1 MSKTICQEVSSR
13 CKDADIA
20 DFTGCHMLS
29 LKMLPL
35 PDAVSLHTASW
46 MVCLVQDMPQHGQNG
61 HEEMLKFVG
70 VSDFAEACCIL
81 SP

>member
-1 MSKTICQEVSSR
+1 
-13 CKDADIA
+13 
-20 DFTGCHMLS
+20 MLS

>member
-1 MSKTICQEVSSR
+1 
-13 CKDADIA
+13 
-20 DFTGCHMLS
+20 MLS

-61 HEEMLKFVG
+61 HEEMLNFVG